1 MNLDLKI
8 RNWIKINAALNT
20 NVVIPMLIF
29 VINAKEYEIEL
40 IGVVPRVDTIEKATP
55 SDITNNPTVNKQIL
69 LSMILDI
76 SNIFFKLTESVTLI
90 ETDKTKSTSK
100 VLLY

>member
-55 SDITNNPTVNKQIL
+55 SDITNKPIVNKQIL

-76 SNIFFKLTESVTLI
+76 SNIFFKPTESVTLI

-100 VLLY
+100 VLL

>member
-76 SNIFFKLTESVTLI
+76 SNIFFKLNESVTLI

-100 VLLY
+100 VLL

>member
-76 SNIFFKLTESVTLI
+76 SNITFKPTESTTLI
-90 ETDKTKSTSK
+90 ETDKTK
-100 VLLY
+100 

>member
-90 ETDKTKSTSK
+90 ETDKTKSTK
-100 VLLY
+100 VLL

>member
-40 IGVVPRVDTIEKATP
+40 IGVVPRVDTI
-55 SDITNNPTVNKQIL
+55 KQIL

-76 SNIFFKLTESVTLI
+76 SNIFFKPTESTTLI
-90 ETDKTKSTSK
+90 ETDNTKSTSK
-100 VLLY
+100 VLL